1 MRRRAFRKEKER
13 RQAEARVRGRV
24 AEACRGVQA
33 QGVPMAAVTRRLYL
47 SERTVRRWRAQP
59 PTLRPARRGRRPQWA
74 TRAERNEVYQFLR
87 PRGTSTPLAAVRAA
101 FPNRRRDDLKDVVR
115 RFRRVQRRKAE
126 RHRSWLEWLR
136 PGTVWAADF
145 KEWCEPIEGR
155 YGWIFSV
162 KDLASRCQLVWLPVG
177 VADGDLVRAVFARLF
192 AEHGVPLVLKMD
204 NGGPFRDDDTK
215 RLLAG
220 YDVVPLFSPKRRP
233 RYNGGVERAN
243 GQVSG
248 YQQAV
253 AEFRGRR
260 AGPTR
265 EDAETARQFAN
276 ELAHPYGWR
285 GPTAAQLW
293 TAREPVSAAA
303 RSAFL
308 ATVAAHRSEVRA
320 EWQFATDAE
329 LTHDEA
335 AAVDRHAVRDALVE
349 HGLLRI
355 HPRRRRRRKTQTSAS
370 LLLTPTASAG
380 ILQQAMHAVPST
392 VAGAADSRPQV
403 AAGVNFTKE
412 EAHLLRQ

>member
-1 MRRRAFRKEKER
+1 MRRRTFWEEEQR
-13 RQAEARVRGRV
+13 RRAEATVRDDV
-24 AEACRGVQA
+24 VVACRTVQA
-33 QGVPMAAVTRRLYL
+33 RGVPLAAVTRRLRL
-47 SERTVRRWRAQP
+47 SERTVRRWRTQP
-59 PTLRPARRGRRPQWA
+59 PRLRPARRGRRPQWA
-74 TRAERNEVYQFLR
+74 TRVQRNEVYQFLR

-101 FPNRRRDDLKDVVR
+101 FPKMRRDDLKDLVR
-115 RFRRVQRRKAE
+115 RFRRLQRRKAQ
-126 RHRSWLEWLR
+126 RHRSRLEWLR

-145 KEWCEPIEGR
+145 KECPEPIEGR

-162 KDLASRCQLVWLPVG
+162 KDLASRYQLVWLPVK
-177 VADGDLVRAVFARLF
+177 VADGNLVRAIFARLF
-192 AEHGVPLVLKMD
+192 AEHGVPLVMKMD

-215 RLLAG
+215 RLLAE

-248 YQQAV
+248 YQHAV

-276 ELAHPYGWR
+276 DLAHPSGWL
-285 GPTAAQLW
+285 GPTAGQLW
-293 TAREPVSAAA
+293 AAREPITAAT

-320 EWQFATDAE
+320 EWQFAADAE
-329 LTHDEA
+329 LTHGEA
-335 AAVDRHAVRDALVE
+335 AAVDRHAIRDALVE

-355 HPRRRRRRKTQTSAS
+355 HPRRRRKTQAAAP
-370 LLLTPTASAG
+370 LLVTATASAG
-380 ILQQAMHAVPST
+380 ILELAMHAVPP
-392 VAGAADSRPQV
+392 VVVGAADSRPQV
-403 AAGVNFTKE
+403 AAGVNLTEE
-412 EAHLLRQ
+412 EAHLLHQ